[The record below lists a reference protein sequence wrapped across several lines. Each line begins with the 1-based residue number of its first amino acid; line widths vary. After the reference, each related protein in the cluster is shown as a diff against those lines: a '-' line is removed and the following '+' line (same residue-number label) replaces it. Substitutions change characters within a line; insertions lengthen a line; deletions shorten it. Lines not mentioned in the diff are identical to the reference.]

1 MVSEIVSVRE
11 ACRRLGRGKDTIEH
25 ALRAGTFPIG
35 TAYKTAAGR
44 YVYIIPR
51 KAFERLM
58 AGEISGTKECTNP
71 W

>member
-1 MVSEIVSVRE
+1 MTSEIVSVRE
-11 ACRRLGRGKDTIEH
+11 VSKRLGRGKDTIEQ

-51 KAFERLM
+51 KAFDRFM
-58 AGEISGTKECTNP
+58 AGEVAGAK
-71 W
+71 

>member
-1 MVSEIVSVRE
+1 MSTEIISVRE
-11 ACRRLGRGKDTIEH
+11 AASRLGRGKDTLEQ

-51 KAFERLM
+51 KGFERFM
-58 AGEISGTKECTNP
+58 SGEIKGTKQ
-71 W
+71 